1 MTLIS
6 ISIEIKLLQII
17 QLMSNYL
24 QRDHNVV
31 NLQLTIIIFNI
42 NSKLL
47 IERLNQLIIL
57 LYKENNHLKLSL
69 NHQLNG

>member
-24 QRDHNVV
+24 LRDHNVV

-42 NSKLL
+42 NSKLQIYGL
-47 IERLNQLIIL
+47 KISKTSLQSQKIMKFNQ
-57 LYKENNHLKLSL
+57 K
-69 NHQLNG
+69 HQLNG

>member
-24 QRDHNVV
+24 LRDHNVV

>member
-24 QRDHNVV
+24 LRDHNVV

-42 NSKLL
+42 NSKL
-47 IERLNQLIIL
+47 
-57 LYKENNHLKLSL
+57 
-69 NHQLNG
+69 